1 MCLLQKQFIRF
12 QFFSVFGK
20 KLKINIRYFSKNQ
33 QKNMRIQ
40 EIYIEKLKSS
50 IEFVVGQNAKDNFD
64 IIDSSLPDDM
74 WFHVEGKPSGHVI
87 AKIQEISTV
96 GKKELAAIVKQG
108 AVLCKSI
115 SKYAT
120 EKNLTIVYTRVKDVT
135 KTNVPGSVLLAKQK
149 TIVV

>member
-1 MCLLQKQFIRF
+1 
-12 QFFSVFGK
+12 
-20 KLKINIRYFSKNQ
+20 
-33 QKNMRIQ
+33 MRTQ

-50 IEFVVGQNAKDNFD
+50 IEFVVGQNAKDNFE
-64 IIDSSLPDDM
+64 IIDASLPDDM

-87 AKIQEISTV
+87 AKIQEVSTV

-108 AVLCKSI
+108 AVLCKSV
-115 SKYAT
+115 SKYST
-120 EKNLTIVYTRVKDVT
+120 EKNLTIVYTRVKDIT

>member
-1 MCLLQKQFIRF
+1 MCLFQKQFIRF
-12 QFFSVFGK
+12 QFFSVFWK
-20 KLKINIRYFSKNQ
+20 KIENKYPVENQ
-33 QKNMRIQ
+33 RTKNMRIQ

-50 IEFVVGQNAKDNFD
+50 IEFVVGQNAKDNFE
-64 IIDSSLPDDM
+64 IIDASSPDDM

-87 AKIQEISTV
+87 AKIQEVSTV
-96 GKKELAAIVKQG
+96 GKKELSAIVKQG

-115 SKYAT
+115 SKYAA
-120 EKNLTIVYTRVKDVT
+120 EKNLTIVYTRVKDIT